1 MKYGAIALILLG
13 LSPLAQGGEIEGKI
27 QLRSRLK
34 PRLRGPLQR
43 YPGTGG
49 ALYQGP
55 TRQLQNLDEVRNVVV
70 YLLDTP
76 GGNCQPV
83 RHKMDQKR
91 RQFSPSVLPIFQ
103 GSTVEFVNGDS
114 IYHSVYSQS
123 DCRPFHLPEYPQG
136 ESREIT
142 FPQPGV
148 VELFCAIHP
157 EMNAHILV
165 LDTGHF
171 CVPGEDHRYRLSG
184 VPAGKRVLKAWH
196 PRLQPLSQMVEVP
209 ASGSVQLDLN
219 L

>member
-1 MKYGAIALILLG
+1 MKLWRLALIWLG
-13 LSPLAQGGEIEGKI
+13 LATIAQAGEIEGVV

-34 PRLRGPLQR
+34 PKARGPLQR
-43 YPGTGG
+43 YPGAGG
-49 ALYQGP
+49 PLYQGP
-55 TRQLQNLDEVRNVVV
+55 TRQAPAMDEVRNVVL

-76 GGNCQPV
+76 GGNGIG
-83 RHKMDQKR
+83 RHKIDQKQ
-91 RQFSPSVLPIFQ
+91 RQFAPYVLPIFQ
-103 GSTVEFVNGDS
+103 GSTVEFLNGDT

-157 EMNAHILV
+157 QMNAYILV
-165 LDTGHF
+165 LDTGF
-171 CVPGEDHRYRLSG
+171 YGMPGEDHRYRLSG
-184 VPAGKRVLKAWH
+184 VPPGKRVLKAWH
-196 PRLQPLSQMVEVP
+196 PRLQPMSQIVDVP
-209 ASGSVQLDLN
+209 ASGSVRLDLN